1 MAAYPTYP
9 ATPTRSRPIGVT
21 ILAVLTILGGVFLL
35 LLGVVVVA
43 FSSLLVGVGLPLG
56 FGLTGSVLGAIVLI
70 FGIIWIAVGSGLLNL
85 RPWAWWLAIIVMV
98 LSIVGSIGSP
108 ISALI
113 PGLILV
119 YLILVRHHF
128 RSAVSSCEGRNLFR
142 GPPFLRSGDA

>member
-1 MAAYPTYP
+1 M
-9 ATPTRSRPIGVT
+9 T
-21 ILAVLTILGGVFLL
+21 ILAVLTILGGVLLL
-35 LLGVVVVA
+35 LLGIVVVA

-119 YLILVRHHF
+119 YLILVRHQF
-128 RSAVSSCEGRNLFR
+128 R
-142 GPPFLRSGDA
+142 